1 MEGRVHLRIAFPGGF
16 RNRATRV
23 TWDTSTLQSLVCLPP
38 CLPTLSRALLWKYIA
53 GLFCGN
59 KLQDSLAEM
68 YCRSLLRKCIMI
80 EGFFCRYS
88 VGMVFDLD
96 LDVACVCVCE
106 RESVGERECL

>member
-1 MEGRVHLRIAFPGGF
+1 
-16 RNRATRV
+16 
-23 TWDTSTLQSLVCLPP
+23 
-38 CLPTLSRALLWKYIA
+38 
-53 GLFCGN
+53 
-59 KLQDSLAEM
+59 
-68 YCRSLLRKCIMI
+68 MI